1 MRPLAFLAAFLVAL
15 LPAGS
20 ALPGTSG
27 ASAPKLRGDLAAL
40 VDGTLPLDS
49 RISGLVAGYQ
59 AGELPFI
66 AVLSEPND
74 AAHRAAIE
82 ALGVRVLR
90 TYKSVDAFAL
100 AAQPTAVLSVAQ
112 LSFVSW
118 LEPIQLV
125 RVLNHKPVVDQTKG
139 TPMDVGATTLWNQGI
154 TGAGVRVA
162 VLDTGLDPSHPDLD
176 DLDFKHWRVVPGPAK
191 VFAVRNFVGSTCDPA
206 NTLDGHGH
214 GTHVSGIATGTG
226 EGAAVATDDGKYAG
240 VAPGA
245 ELVVGKVMT
254 DTGVGINSDLA
265 AAMEAMALPE
275 DVANCQ
281 FGADVVNMSLGTE
294 SRPGRLNTDGGVDEL
309 GQLFLSHILNTLAVR
324 YGTVFVASAG
334 NSGPFIGSVLETPGS
349 AAQALS
355 VGATSK
361 DYDVNHDDTASG
373 ETCHGYMH
381 PPSQN
386 LFNDDCSGG
395 VGNQPPSANSFA
407 SRGPSGDV
415 WLRPNVGAPG
425 ANIVSA
431 QAASGTTMAQA
442 DISPNTVNDPL
453 YAAASGTSAS
463 APATSGSVALLLDA
477 YEQKHGGKPSGS
489 SGVTGLTAPAYALVR
504 AALMNTAF
512 SGLFDSRWIITSPGI
527 GSATG
532 SGARNRTPDPFV
544 GPFAAGAGKI
554 DVVAAT
560 TALRDGVVVYTAASP
575 GAVEPGTG
583 HRDFQGSWQIGPIAA
598 GAKRSQQFVIHV
610 APGAGKKKKRVSFS
624 LEAGNPSDV
633 STAIPL
639 APQPGAWTVTL
650 PAPANVANDTI
661 VEVSIQ
667 VPSSAP
673 AGFYTG
679 ALVARVQGGQTL
691 RMPVFAAVE
700 LHDKSTAADNPPGA
714 QARVTSATDVHARW
728 DTTWPAVP
736 SSPGTGPGA
745 DWIVYP
751 VRLAAG
757 LGQAV
762 FTVYDS
768 TAAANDTYDLYLYES
783 DFDLLL
789 STHPFAGPGA
799 TDVTA
804 NSTRGPSTQAAPQTL
819 TLNAPAAGV
828 YYLAVNRARAGF
840 FPSPS
845 LSGDFGA
852 FVLTLDEAA

>member
-1 MRPLAFLAAFLVAL
+1 MRPLAFLVAFVVAL
-15 LPAGS
+15 VPAGS
-20 ALPGTSG
+20 ATPGTSG
-27 ASAPKLRGDLAAL
+27 LSSPKLRGGLAAL
-40 VDGTLPLDS
+40 VDGTVPLDS
-49 RISGLVAGYQ
+49 RIAGLVADYQ
-59 AGELPFI
+59 EGEIPFF
-66 AVLSEPND
+66 AVLSEAND

-82 ALGVRVLR
+82 ARGARVLR
-90 TYKSVDAFAL
+90 TYKTVDAFAL
-100 AAQPTAVLSVAQ
+100 AAQPAAVLSVAE

-125 RVLNHKPVVDQTKG
+125 RVLDHSPVVDQDKG
-139 TPMDVGATTLWNQGI
+139 TPIDVGATALWDQGI
-154 TGAGVRVA
+154 TGEGVRIA
-162 VLDTGLDPSHPDLD
+162 MLDTGLDPTHPDLD
-176 DLDFKHWRVVPGPAK
+176 DLDFKHWDAVPGPAK
-191 VFAVRNFVGSTCDPA
+191 VFASRNFVGSTCDPA
-206 NTLDGHGH
+206 DTQDRYGH

-226 EGAAVATDDGKYAG
+226 EGAPVDTDDGKYAG

-245 ELVVGKVMT
+245 ELVIGKVLS
-254 DTGVGINSDLA
+254 DAGAGINSDLA

-281 FGADVVNMSLGTE
+281 FGADIVNMSIGSE
-294 SRPGRLNTDGGVDEL
+294 SRPTRLNTDSGTDEL
-309 GQLFLSHILNTLAVR
+309 GQLFLSHILNTLAVEH
-324 YGTVFVASAG
+324 GTVFVASAG
-334 NSGPFIGSVLETPGS
+334 NSGPYVGSVLETPGS
-349 AAQALS
+349 AAQAIS

-361 DYDVNHDDTASG
+361 DYDVNHDETASG
-373 ETCHGYMH
+373 ETCHGYIH
-381 PPSQN
+381 PPSQS

-395 VGNQPPSANSFA
+395 DGTQPPSANSFA

-415 WLRPNVGAPG
+415 WLRPDVGAPG

-431 QAASGTTMAQA
+431 QAVSGGALATA
-442 DISPNTVNDPL
+442 DFSPNTINDPL
-453 YAAASGTSAS
+453 YATATGTSAS
-463 APATSGSVALLLDA
+463 APAVSGSVALLLNA
-477 YEQKHGGKPSGS
+477 YEQAHGGKPSGK
-489 SGVTGLTAPAYALVR
+489 SGVRGLTAPAYTLVR

-512 SGLFDSRWIITSPGI
+512 SGLYDARWIITSPGI

-532 SGARNRTPDPFV
+532 SDARNRLADPFV

-560 TALRDGVVVYTAASP
+560 TALRDGVVMYTAASI

-598 GAKRSQQFVIHV
+598 GARRIQRFVLDV
-610 APGAGKKKKRVSFS
+610 APGAGTKTVTFSF
-624 LEAGNPSDV
+624 EPGNPSDV

-639 APQPGAWTVTL
+639 APQPNAWTVTL
-650 PAPANVANDTI
+650 PAPVTVTKNKI
-661 VEVSIQ
+661 FKVSIK
-667 VPSSAP
+667 VPTTAP

-679 ALVARVQGGQTL
+679 ALVAHVQGGQTL

-700 LHDKSTAADNPPGA
+700 LHDKSTVAGNLAGPQA
-714 QARVTSATDVHARW
+714 QVASATDVLARW

-762 FTVYDS
+762 FKVYDS
-768 TAAANDTYDLYLYES
+768 TPGATDTYDLYLYEH

-789 STHPFAGPGA
+789 STHPFSGPGT

-804 NSTRGPSTQAAPQTL
+804 NSARGPSTLADPETL

-840 FPSPS
+840 FPTPS